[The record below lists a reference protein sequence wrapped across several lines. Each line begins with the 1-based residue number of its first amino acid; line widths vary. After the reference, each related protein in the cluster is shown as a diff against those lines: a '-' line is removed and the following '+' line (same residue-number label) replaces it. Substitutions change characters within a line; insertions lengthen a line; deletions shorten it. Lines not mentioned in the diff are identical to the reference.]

1 MMSKSIEEK
10 IKEEA
15 LRLLEEAKIKK
26 EALRLL
32 EEAGPEGM
40 KTSEIV
46 KDIHSKVEDKSKT
59 AKWVWWKMHDK
70 THKDKITKI
79 KHGLYRLSKFDDIN
93 SREVNDGD
101 RPPQKNN
108 KAKITHR
115 IREAAMELLEK
126 AGPGGMR
133 TTELQ
138 DAVYREV
145 GGNPGTIQSQWHGMI
160 SNKHKSK
167 ITRIE
172 RGSYRLSKFDE
183 AARKEKAEG
192 EVGSP
197 SQTYEEEK
205 YYKPFADYLKEVIE
219 ECDVALPIGGSK
231 LGGGTWGNPDVIA
244 AKKFQ
249 TALNVPPIIVTAEI
263 KARDTSDAIIKGFG
277 QCCSYKLFSHKV
289 YLVVPKSPRVE
300 GSLADMCKNHQIGLV
315 VFNKDTDIDNPGWD
329 MLLQAPMLKPD
340 YSELSDLY
348 DRLLTA
354 NIKDIKALQNI
365 IK

>member
-1 MMSKSIEEK
+1 MSKSIEEK

-79 KHGLYRLSKFDDIN
+79 KRGLYRLSKFDDVN

-101 RPPQKNN
+101 RPLQKNN

-145 GGNPGTIQSQWHGMI
+145 GGNYGTIQSQWHGMI

-183 AARKEKAEG
+183 AASRLEKAGG
-192 EVGSP
+192 EDGSS
-197 SQTYEEEK
+197 SQPYEEEK
-205 YYKPFADYLKEVIE
+205 YYKPFADYLKEALE
-219 ECDVALPIGGSK
+219 ECDVAVPIGGSK
-231 LGGGTWGNPDVIA
+231 LGGGTWGNPDVIG

-289 YLVVPKSPRVE
+289 YLVVPKGPKVE

-315 VFNKDTDIDNPGWD
+315 VFDKEAGTDDPKWEIILW
-329 MLLQAPMLKPD
+329 APTIQPD
-340 YSELSDLY
+340 YSALSDLY
-348 DRLLTA
+348 DRLLA
-354 NIKDIKALQNI
+354 PKIKDIKALQNI